1 MTASKVP
8 LKRFLIPVPL
18 LTTVFLALSLSLSAC
33 GPSDAKREGGAPQ
46 GQTAPTRTAQAAQPA
61 APTIPA
67 GPPAPPPLI
76 SKPLEPSASA
86 QTLSWNDKV
95 TVTIPGGLLNG
106 KQTLAIAPPQ
116 DVPPPTFKAIGEM
129 AGYTI
134 TLGDL
139 REFKKE
145 LSIDIAY
152 DPAKLPDD
160 LSPQKA
166 LFASYWDPG
175 QKLWVYTPITVDA
188 QRKVVTIKTNHL
200 TTWKV
205 YYILRGYGVKE
216 SDHFLVIYDK
226 QTAAIVGSRQVSAS
240 PFANDVSG
248 YLEQA
253 YKAYAKAGFTM
264 PSGQTHAFV
273 DKDTQESQRSGLT
286 GNIYFAMTHDSA
298 QTLMHEAAHE
308 LFHVVQNG
316 YYNVYGMGWRG
327 WWTEATADFAAY
339 QVVWNGG
346 TELSDMNH
354 TYFNKSITAHD
365 GKHEYMTAN
374 FVAFLAR
381 RGMDFKGAWDAVAD
395 DGRVN
400 VLRPLETYVQGK
412 TNTSLHSHF
421 RQFVRYALF
430 DPAGPVEQSD
440 KELMYSGMIDK
451 PDFLEADQKNASYTF
466 SLGPDY
472 TAAVWGLRVR
482 AKDEKT
488 QRLLHME
495 IVGTPPPA
503 SQVQADVVLLRNDA
517 RPQGGASPRGT
528 LDASNPKMD
537 LRVVKDDVVYIVA
550 VNSSGGG
557 NQIAVKITVE
567 DPLISINPDSV
578 TLAPRGSR
586 TFIATVDGKMPG
598 AGVLTWSVD
607 EGTAG
612 GNVTNFGRYTAP
624 NQTGT
629 YHVTATLAS
638 DKMKKATATITVSQ
652 VALNLRPMTATVA
665 AGGKQ
670 AFTAEVTGNP
680 ETRVTWKVEERD
692 GGTVTAEGVYTAPSQ
707 QGTYHVIATSRA
719 DPSQTARV
727 TVSVIVPTPTP
738 LRFTL
743 ALFPSE
749 VVLLPGA
756 KQEFRASLLGLSD
769 TRVRWDGFP
778 QYVPAQNADKP
789 MTFTA
794 SDIGDYTVSVTS
806 VADPTKRAV
815 AKVKVVPGVWVFT
828 GKTETK
834 FPPNIGMGVPNPT
847 GSVSLSSGSAT
858 ATNQTGSQLSKWSFT
873 WTEPPTSL
881 SVGQKF
887 KGTVST
893 RDAGSKYDPKAW
905 QFPSG
910 SVELRVGEPYVKNNS
925 TVVDAVSAGAG
936 RGLHGDQAFTP
947 SNSTSSE
954 FTAPKGRADSPTL
967 NITARVVAQAHF
979 GEGTSWTQLIGEVRY
994 KYELRPIFDPS
1005 AVPTP
1010 APTPTPPPKP
1020 QVSVE
1025 FTYPVGQ
1032 SPKVFTEGW
1041 ALGAKATLSMPDG
1054 TRKDVSDSVV
1064 WSGDA
1069 TFSPSKGSQTKPT
1082 FNRASRLDDGP
1093 RQVTIS
1099 VEAEGVKAS
1108 ATQTFQTVNPRKG
1121 YARLGDKVFAPAIG
1135 GGSPGAPF
1143 SVTGFIA
1150 SGSPT
1155 VMIGGFPTAR
1165 VGDVGAHCCSDG
1177 ANNFNIASGDSQ
1189 VLIDGKPAARKQ
1201 DKTLHD
1207 CSGPKDALACT
1218 GAGTIVEVA
1227 SETMP

>member
-1 MTASKVP
+1 MTISRVP
-8 LKRFLIPVPL
+8 LRRFLLPVPL
-18 LTTVFLALSLSLSAC
+18 LATVFLVLSLALSAC
-33 GPSDAKREGGAPQ
+33 TPPDAKREVGAPQ
-46 GQTAPTRTAQAAQPA
+46 GQAAPTQAAQPA

-76 SKPLEPSASA
+76 SKPLESSASA

-152 DPAKLPDD
+152 DPAKLPED
-160 LSPQKA
+160 LAPRKA
-166 LFASYWDPG
+166 LFASFWDPG
-175 QKLWVYTPITVDA
+175 QKLWVYTPVTVDT
-188 QRKVVTIKTNHL
+188 QRNVATIKTNHL

-226 QTAAIVGSRQVSAS
+226 QTAAIVGSRQVSAA

-253 YKAYAKAGFTM
+253 YTAYAKAGFRM

-286 GNIYFAMTHDSA
+286 GNVYFAMTHDSA

-339 QVVWNGG
+339 QVVWNGK

-354 TYFNKSITAHD
+354 TYFNKSISAFD

-400 VLRPLETYVQGK
+400 VLRPLETYVQTK

-430 DPAGPVEQSD
+430 DPAGPMEQGD
-440 KELMYSGMIDK
+440 KDLLYSGMIDK
-451 PDFLEADQKNASYTF
+451 PDFLEADQKDTTYTF
-466 SLGPDY
+466 NLKPDY

-482 AKDEKT
+482 TKDEKT
-488 QRLLHME
+488 TRLLHME
-495 IVGTPPPA
+495 IVGTSPPA
-503 SQVQADVVLLRNDA
+503 NQVQADVVLLKNDA

-528 LDASNPKMD
+528 LDASNTKMD

-550 VNSSGGG
+550 VNSSAGGH
-557 NQIAVKITVE
+557 QLAVKITVE

-578 TLAPRGSR
+578 TLPLRGSR
-586 TFIATVDGKMPG
+586 TFLATVDGKMPG

-607 EGTAG
+607 EGATG

-638 DKMKKATATITVSQ
+638 DKTKKATATITVSQ
-652 VALNLRPMTATVA
+652 VALNLRPTTATVA
-665 AGGKQ
+665 AGAKQ
-670 AFTAEVTGNP
+670 AFIAEVTGNP
-680 ETRVTWKVEERD
+680 ETRVTWKVEESG
-692 GGTVTAEGVYTAPSQ
+692 GGTVTPEGVYTAPSQ

-719 DPSQTARV
+719 DPSQTARA

-769 TRVRWDGFP
+769 TRVNWSGMPGSYIPP
-778 QYVPAQNADKP
+778 QPAETP
-789 MTFTA
+789 VTFVA
-794 SDIGDYTVSVTS
+794 SDLGDYTVSVTS
-806 VADPTKRAV
+806 VADPTKHAE
-815 AKVKVVPGVWVFT
+815 AKVKVVPGVWMLT
-828 GKTETK
+828 GKTDTK
-834 FPPNIGMGVPNPT
+834 FPPNIGMGVPKPT
-847 GSVSLSSGSAT
+847 GSVSLSGGSAT
-858 ATNQTGSQLSKWSFT
+858 ASNQTGTQISKWSFT
-873 WTEPPTSL
+873 WTEPPASL
-881 SVGQKF
+881 PVGQTF

-893 RDAGSKYDPKAW
+893 RDAGSKYDPKAL

-910 SVELRVGEPYVKNNS
+910 NVIIRVMSGTDIVKDGYV
-925 TVVDAVSAGAG
+925 DAGAG
-936 RGLHGDQAFTP
+936 RSLRGDYPFIP
-947 SNSTSSE
+947 SASKSYE
-954 FTAPKGRADSPTL
+954 LPVPKGRADGPPL
-967 NITARVVAQAHF
+967 NISAQVIATAHF
-979 GEGTSWTQLIGEVRY
+979 GEGTSWTQIMGEVLY
-994 KYELRPIFDPS
+994 KYELRPLFDPA

-1069 TFSPSKGSQTKPT
+1069 TFSPAKGSLTKPT

-1143 SVTGFIA
+1143 AVTGFIA

-1155 VMIGGFPTAR
+1155 VMIGGFPAAR

-1177 ANNFNIASGDSQ
+1177 ANTFIITSGDSQ
-1189 VLIDGKPAARKQ
+1189 VLIDGKSAARKQ
-1201 DKTLHD
+1201 DKTTHD
-1207 CSGPKDALACT
+1207 CTGPKDAPACT
-1218 GAGTIVEVA
+1218 GAGSIVEVA
-1227 SETMP
+1227 SEALP